1 MHELPAGGGE
11 MAVFRFVDGEREG
24 KVISLRPFAVVENR
38 RGNPPRRT
46 PSERLRTLTVEPR
59 AKNYWRNRWEN
70 DEVEVDVWEERD
82 NLTIRVVDRA
92 TDKQVAAWTD
102 DDARQLFE
110 DGFFRR
116 QPHLEQSVVE
126 YLDHLG
132 VAPGSARSYGP
143 RRNPPNP
150 LNRREAYEAADW
162 IRHRQWDVTSAPRG
176 DQDYLQGQVD
186 GMADVAHAYRPY
198 EGPLD
203 PRGPRARR
211 SWGGRRNP
219 LTAEEQRSV
228 RSIADEHGD
237 AAVSSLTRAQEY
249 PAGMGRD
256 DAMVSTGFYEG
267 KARRGLEIADMYGQ
281 RQRPEFLHR
290 PRRNP
295 GRKAPSP
302 AFPMRFPK
310 RAFDSATAARKSALA
325 SLRRIYG
332 PMLAKAPT
340 IKSARWKTTGAGT
353 GQWVF
358 VGRKRK

>member
-1 MHELPAGGGE
+1 M
-11 MAVFRFVDGEREG
+11 
-24 KVISLRPFAVVENR
+24 R
-38 RGNPPRRT
+38 RAPH
-46 PSERLRTLTVEPR
+46 ERLRTFTVEPR
-59 AKNYWRNRWEN
+59 ERNYWRNRWEN
-70 DEVEVDVWEERD
+70 GEVEVDVWEERD

-150 LNRREAYEAADW
+150 LNRREAVQAAEW
-162 IRHRQWDVTSAPRG
+162 IASRQRDVVGSSVPRG
-176 DQDYLQGQVD
+176 DQDYLQGRVD

-203 PRGPRARR
+203 PRGPR
-211 SWGGRRNP
+211 GRRNP
-219 LTAEEQRSV
+219 LSPGETEAV
-228 RSIADEHGD
+228 HVMADEAHESALWADRNHG
-237 AAVSSLTRAQEY
+237 VG
-249 PAGMGRD
+249 AGAWDHGRSRGILQV
-256 DAMVSTGFYEG
+256 AERHGAIPGAGYT
-267 KARRGLEIADMYGQ
+267 AR
-281 RQRPEFLHR
+281 
-290 PRRNP
+290 RRNP

-302 AFPMRFPK
+302 AFPLRFPK
-310 RAFDSATAARKSALA
+310 RAFESATAARKSALA